1 MHLENEVFELRQRV
15 ARLERHIDFLT
26 QAMGL
31 EYEDQ
36 PSAVS
41 PQLIDLLRRG
51 KKIQAIKVYRQ
62 TTGASLKAS
71 KEYIETL
78 EDNHL

>member
-1 MHLENEVFELRQRV
+1 MHLESEVFELRQRV

-31 EYEDQ
+31 TYEDKL
-36 PSAVS
+36 PAVS

-51 KKIQAIKVYRQ
+51 KKIMAIKVYRQ
-62 TTGASLKAS
+62 TTGATLKAA
-71 KEYIETL
+71 KEYIESL
-78 EDNHL
+78 EEDYL